1 MNKPPSPL
9 PWPPLVSPKR
19 LPLLILVRDALLT
32 TGMWLLL
39 GYLMRDGLMLAR
51 DFLSHPLFVL
61 TVTEP
66 PDWPALGRRMAP
78 YAVLATVLV
87 GWLLFWAVVRRKR
100 LRDSSPKPSPA
111 ALDPALQAAAFGLP
125 GDEAA
130 RWQQMRSIVVDFRPD
145 GSIAA
150 AKAHVPGTPPG
161 SG

>member
-1 MNKPPSPL
+1 MNRPPSHL

-19 LPLLILVRDALLT
+19 LPLLILARDALLT

-39 GYLMRDGLMLAR
+39 AYLMRDGLMLAR

-66 PDWPALGRRMAP
+66 PDWAALGRRMAP
-78 YAVLATVLV
+78 YAVLAAVLV
-87 GWLLFWAVVRRKR
+87 GWLLFWAMVRRKR
-100 LRDSSPKPSPA
+100 LADSSAKASPA
-111 ALDPALQAAAFGLP
+111 ALDPALQAAAFGLSGP
-125 GDEAA
+125 EVA

-145 GSIAA
+145 GAIAG
-150 AKAHVPGTPPG
+150 AKAHTPGTAPG